1 MLLLRTAPKTRGGAG
16 KIMAWVGPI
25 SAIVRRQPSGL
36 RASAIAVA
44 LFAASLAARLA
55 LEPWLSPIA
64 FVTFYPAI
72 ILATLLCGWRQGV
85 FVVLL
90 SMTAG
95 WYLFIEPRG
104 SFAFAGVGTPIILAS
119 FLAVALFQ
127 VALVAALAKLV
138 RRLEALQAVHA
149 DLFRELQHRVANNM
163 QLVASTLHVAQRRIS
178 DPEAR
183 EAIGQATARVDAMA
197 RLHRKLY
204 DPDSYRNGLEPVL
217 REVLGETFQQLPVR
231 LDIRLV
237 PRPLSIGQMTA
248 IVLLVNEAA
257 INAAKHV
264 FRPERGSAFE
274 VELRPCED
282 GLMRL
287 VVCDDGPGLGPVPTG
302 RDVSRRLGMTIMQSL
317 ARQLGGCLEVLDGPG
332 MSLGVSFAPQ

>member
-1 MLLLRTAPKTRGGAG
+1 
-16 KIMAWVGPI
+16 MAWVGPI

-36 RASAIAVA
+36 RASVIAVA

-204 DPDSYRNGLEPVL
+204 DPGSYRNGLEPVL
-217 REVLGETFQQLPVR
+217 REMLVETFQGLPTTI
-231 LDIRLV
+231 DIRLV
-237 PRPLSIGQMTA
+237 PRPLSISQMTA

-264 FRPERGSAFE
+264 FRPERGSRFQ
-274 VELRPCED
+274 VELRPCGD
-282 GLMRL
+282 GRMRL
-287 VVCDDGPGLGPVPTG
+287 VVRDDGPGPGPVPAG
-302 RDVSRRLGMTIMQSL
+302 GDASRRLGMTIMQSL

-332 MSLGVSFAPQ
+332 MTLGVTFAPH